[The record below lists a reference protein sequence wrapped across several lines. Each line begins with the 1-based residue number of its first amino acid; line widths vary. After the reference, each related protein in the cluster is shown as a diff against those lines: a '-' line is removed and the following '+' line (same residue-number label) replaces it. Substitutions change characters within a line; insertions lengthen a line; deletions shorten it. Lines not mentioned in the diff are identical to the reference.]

1 MSTKEEYDK
10 CYFLV
15 HRAYAYF
22 FENFDS
28 KNHSFGLENYNI
40 MENLLN
46 NLTGKGICIEKE
58 EKSRLI
64 EIFKELKNCENQNF
78 CREDNKK
85 IYR

>member
-28 KNHSFGLENYNI
+28 KNHSFGIENYKI
-40 MENLLN
+40 IEELLN
-46 NLTGKGICIEKE
+46 NLNMKGIYVIYD

-64 EIFKELKNCENQNF
+64 EIFKV
-78 CREDNKK
+78 
-85 IYR
+85 